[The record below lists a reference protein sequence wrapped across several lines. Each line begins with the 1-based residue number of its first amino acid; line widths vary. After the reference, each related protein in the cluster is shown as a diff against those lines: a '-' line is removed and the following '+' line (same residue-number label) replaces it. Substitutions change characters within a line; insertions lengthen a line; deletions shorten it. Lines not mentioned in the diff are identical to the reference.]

1 MAILKIDA
9 PIVCNNEQVA
19 LSFMGIDG
27 LSYRSVGDFLASI
40 PEDDDTIDLRIHCVG
55 GDVWEGWA
63 IADALRASGKRITA
77 TIEGLCAS
85 MASIILLAASERR
98 AYPHAELI
106 IHNPYYPE
114 SPESDRYD
122 SEYFSRYAADL
133 RSAEDKML
141 DFYVE
146 RTGADRDTL
155 KAIMAEDRVMDM
167 REALSLGFIHEILPP
182 LSAKTTPKINNK
194 TDKMSKFSKIGK
206 AICDVLG
213 ITPEGAMVDLEL
225 TTVTG
230 ATLTVEREEGEPQ
243 VGDAASP
250 DGNHI
255 MPDGRTI
262 EVEDGY
268 IVEISMPEE
277 TPAEEQRLED
287 AVEEPETP
295 AEEEYTKERF
305 AVLEA
310 ELAEKDKQLAE
321 KDAIIAERE
330 ARIAELEALLAEADK
345 KAASAEEREMLNI
358 VSKAGGHAWLTRVAA
373 SNYTPAKREVEKVP
387 AASAIASERDA
398 LKAKIFGK

>member
-9 PIVCNNEQVA
+9 PIVCDNEQVA
-19 LSFMGIDG
+19 LSLMGIDG

-106 IHNPYYPE
+106 IHNPFLSECPATE
-114 SPESDRYD
+114 KYD
-122 SEYFSRYAADL
+122 SDFFQRWASDL
-133 RSAEDKML
+133 QTEEEKML
-141 DFYVE
+141 NFYVE

-182 LSAKTTPKINNK
+182 LSAKSTPKINNK

-225 TTVTG
+225 TTATG

-243 VGDAASP
+243 VGDAARP
-250 DGNHI
+250 DGQHI

-277 TPAEEQRLED
+277 TPAEEHLED

-305 AVLEA
+305 AELEA
-310 ELAEKDKQLAE
+310 ELVEKDKLLAE

-373 SNYTPAKREVEKVP
+373 SNYTPAKREVDKVP

>member
-9 PIVCNNEQVA
+9 PIVCDNEQVA
-19 LSFMGIDG
+19 LSLMGIDG

-106 IHNPYYPE
+106 IHNPFLSECPATE
-114 SPESDRYD
+114 KYD
-122 SEYFSRYAADL
+122 SDFFQRWASDL
-133 RSAEDKML
+133 QTEEEKML
-141 DFYVE
+141 NFYVE

-182 LSAKTTPKINNK
+182 LSAKSTPKINNK

-225 TTVTG
+225 TTATG

-243 VGDAASP
+243 VGDAARP
-250 DGNHI
+250 DGQHI

-277 TPAEEQRLED
+277 TPAEEYLED

-305 AVLEA
+305 AELEA
-310 ELAEKDKQLAE
+310 ELVEKDKLLAE

-373 SNYTPAKREVEKVP
+373 SNYTPAKREVDKVP